1 MSTKTFTELLSE
13 RGVKPVTV
21 AAALG
26 VDKSTVSRWCNG
38 LPIPA
43 EKLKAVED
51 ATGIPASQ
59 LRPDLAAVFL
69 PTPVETES
77 AA

>member
-1 MSTKTFTELLSE
+1 MKTKTFTELLSE
-13 RGVKPVTV
+13 KGIKPVAV
-21 AAALG
+21 AALLG
-26 VDKSTVSRWCNG
+26 VDKSTVSRWCKG

-43 EKLKAVED
+43 EKLKAVEG

-59 LRPDLAAVFL
+59 LRPDLAAVFITA
-69 PTPVETES
+69 PIPAES